1 MIRLQEY
8 KEGEIVLPDGELGKG
23 FCILES
29 GVLEVIREDRV
40 LSEIDMAGAIFG
52 ELSELLSLKRDAVI
66 RAKTPARVRHVE
78 ESIANICEKNPQVAL
93 KLLRTLG
100 RRLYR
105 MNKVAVRGDSQN
117 NIFRKASGDSE
128 EVTAAENKV
137 TILIVD
143 DKPNIIKQLSDIF
156 AKSEWVVEGA
166 HDEASALSAC
176 ESRGFSSILI
186 SMGLPADTAV
196 DLRRKLKTNHN
207 VLNTP
212 VLGMIVK
219 GDEAA
224 QKKALNSGFSDCI
237 TKPFDPN
244 KTEAVMYK
252 VMNLDSS
259 ARYFKFVDD
268 YLYFKV
274 PNELSNFVINDIKE
288 NMDNRIR
295 NTINEGI
302 VKLII
307 DVSELEEVGEEAIE
321 VVGDFAE
328 KIEDM
333 SLPMRGAIVAVG
345 EDAEMWNNLD
355 GCEEWGI
362 CEDLESAQEHLSQE
376 LESEEAE
383 ETETATE
390 AGTETEAQPEAG
402 EGAEEQP
409 EAGAGEEK

>member
-1 MIRLQEY
+1 MIRLEEY
-8 KEGEIVLPDGELGKG
+8 NEGDVVLPEGELGRG

-29 GVLEVIREDRV
+29 GVLEVIRGGRI
-40 LSEIDMAGAIFG
+40 LSEIDMPGAIFG
-52 ELSELLSLKRDAVI
+52 ELSELLALKRDAVI
-66 RAKTPARVRHVE
+66 RAKTPSKVRHID
-78 ESIANICEKNPQVAL
+78 ESIASIVEKNPRVAL

-105 MNKVAVRGDSQN
+105 MNRVAIRQDEDS
-117 NIFRKASGDSE
+117 NIFKKADQEVVE
-128 EVTAAENKV
+128 ETANSAKV
-137 TILIVD
+137 RILIVD
-143 DKPNIIKQLSDIF
+143 DKPNIIKQLTDIF
-156 AKSEWVVEGA
+156 ARSEWVVESA
-166 HDEASALSAC
+166 HDEASAIRAC
-176 ESRGFSSILI
+176 EHHGFSAILI
-186 SMGLPADTAV
+186 SMALPDDTAV

-212 VLGMIVK
+212 VLAMIVK
-219 GDEAA
+219 GDEPAL
-224 QKKALNSGFSDCI
+224 KKALNSGFSDCI

-252 VMNLDSS
+252 VMDLDSS
-259 ARYFKFVDD
+259 ARYFKFIED

-274 PNELSNFVINDIKE
+274 PEDLSNFVINDIKE

-307 DVSELEEVGEEAIE
+307 DVSELAEPSEESIE
-321 VVGDFAE
+321 VVGEFAE

-333 SLPMRGAIVAVG
+333 RLPMRGAIIATG

-362 CEDLESAQEHLSQE
+362 CEDLESAREHL
-376 LESEEAE
+376 
-383 ETETATE
+383 
-390 AGTETEAQPEAG
+390 AQDIVG
-402 EGAEEQP
+402 EGEE
-409 EAGAGEEK
+409 E